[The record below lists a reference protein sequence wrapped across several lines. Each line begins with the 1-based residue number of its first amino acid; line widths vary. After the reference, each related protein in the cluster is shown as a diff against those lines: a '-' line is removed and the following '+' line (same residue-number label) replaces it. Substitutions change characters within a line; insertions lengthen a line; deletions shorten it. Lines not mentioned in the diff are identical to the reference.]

1 MTAEVAEVLGGEAAQ
16 QIEVDDDPRRFGLF
30 VRINGLVVVFRQRI
44 TSSPYCTSL
53 TGAPHGPKQRVPH
66 GSLLHELRSV
76 NRLESTYMDEY
87 IESSTVHGVAVPV
100 SRRERKKGRTRA
112 DIYNAAMN
120 LFLRRGFDSVTIE
133 DICDGAD
140 VARATFFL
148 HFPAKEA
155 LLIEYGERANDELAA
170 AIGAYRGSATATLR
184 MALKMLAERA
194 LRHPDVV
201 RLVMREM
208 LARPRLLSEH
218 DEKTADLI
226 NLLAAVIRRG
236 QKSGEF
242 RRRTEPTVAA
252 LTASAAFFALIY
264 TWVRH
269 DGKIDI
275 ERAVGETLDIILN
288 GISEKKSKPGQ
299 SPAQIRRTNI

>member
-1 MTAEVAEVLGGEAAQ
+1 MSEYSANSAVHAATAA
-16 QIEVDDDPRRFGLF
+16 F
-30 VRINGLVVVFRQRI
+30 
-44 TSSPYCTSL
+44 
-53 TGAPHGPKQRVPH
+53 
-66 GSLLHELRSV
+66 
-76 NRLESTYMDEY
+76 
-87 IESSTVHGVAVPV
+87 V

-112 DIYNAAMN
+112 EIYNAAMT
-120 LFLRRGFDSVTIE
+120 LFLRRGFDSVTID
-133 DICDGAD
+133 DICDSAD

-148 HFPAKEA
+148 HFPTKEA

-194 LRHPDVV
+194 VRHPDVV

-226 NLLAAVIRRG
+226 NLLAAVVRRG

-275 ERAVGETLDIILN
+275 EAAVAETLDIILN
-288 GISEKKSKPGQ
+288 GISEKKFKRAQ
-299 SPAQIRRTNI
+299 SIARIRRANI